1 MLTGGPAIQAALTS
15 MGADPFGVSGGRR
28 KFTWYPPTAPGKPTA
43 PSTSAASPF
52 TITSTGEL
60 TTASGLL
67 GNGWPGSR
75 LGRVGPRPV
84 ANRDKTSPAAAG
96 LEALTSEK
104 SLECVTAG
112 PLGV

>member
-1 MLTGGPAIQAALTS
+1 MLTDEPVIQATLTCS
-15 MGADPFGVSGGRR
+15 VAVPGAASGGTR
-28 KFTWYPPTAPGKPTA
+28 KFTWYPASAPGYPTA
-43 PSTSAASPF
+43 PSTCADFPF
-52 TITSTGEL
+52 TNTSTGEL
-60 TTASGLL
+60 TTASGLV
-67 GNGWPGSR
+67 GNCWPGSR